1 MSAPQAIEAAAEA
14 RRDASITFLRELI
27 ALQPKGEAEVQAHV
41 ADALRGLGCVVDSLR
56 YAPTEV
62 PMRHEFAAAAA
73 MDKEERAS
81 VIARLPGSGGGRSL
95 IFFAHPDGEPIAGL
109 ERWKHDPFAGEIEA
123 GRLYGWGVS
132 DDLSGVAIMVEAL
145 QALKEAGLRPAGDV
159 LVTST
164 PSKRHARGVAAALHH
179 GYGADAAVYVH
190 PAESGQGMQEVKAI
204 CSGQLYFSIT
214 VAGREPETTEPGHT
228 SFAHLAVS
236 ALDKAIVIKAALAAL
251 DAERGKRVHH
261 ARIAEVVGRSTNIL
275 ISTMRCGTEG
285 RYGRMPIECV
295 MGGAVSFPPDEAME
309 AVQAE
314 IAAAIA
320 AAAAADPWLAAHP
333 PKLEWLSGVT
343 GAEVPAAHPLFAAVS
358 ASVHDVTG
366 KAPFVNAM
374 HTASDIRVP
383 MTQKGIPTVGF
394 GPLGGDLSQNGRHD
408 EWVDV
413 DDYIRAIKVAAGT
426 IMGWCG
432 AAAE

>member
-81 VIARLPGSGGGRSL
+81 IIARLQGSGGGRSL
-95 IFFAHPDGEPIAGL
+95 IFFAHPDGEPITGL

-204 CSGQLYFSIT
+204 CSGQLYF
-214 VAGREPETTEPGHT
+214 
-228 SFAHLAVS
+228 
-236 ALDKAIVIKAALAAL
+236 
-251 DAERGKRVHH
+251 
-261 ARIAEVVGRSTNIL
+261 
-275 ISTMRCGTEG
+275 
-285 RYGRMPIECV
+285 
-295 MGGAVSFPPDEAME
+295 
-309 AVQAE
+309 
-314 IAAAIA
+314 
-320 AAAAADPWLAAHP
+320 
-333 PKLEWLSGVT
+333 
-343 GAEVPAAHPLFAAVS
+343 
-358 ASVHDVTG
+358 
-366 KAPFVNAM
+366 
-374 HTASDIRVP
+374 
-383 MTQKGIPTVGF
+383 
-394 GPLGGDLSQNGRHD
+394 
-408 EWVDV
+408 
-413 DDYIRAIKVAAGT
+413 
-426 IMGWCG
+426 
-432 AAAE
+432 